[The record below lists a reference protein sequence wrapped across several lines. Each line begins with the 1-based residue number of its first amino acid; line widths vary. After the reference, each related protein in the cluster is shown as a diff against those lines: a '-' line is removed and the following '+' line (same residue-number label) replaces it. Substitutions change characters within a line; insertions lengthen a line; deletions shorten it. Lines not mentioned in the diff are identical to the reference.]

1 MSKFSYP
8 NFFSL
13 SLLARRFVQ
22 DLVTSVSKQDCG
34 PESNDKEK
42 QKNMVT
48 GYIALFYADS

>member
-13 SLLARRFVQ
+13 SLLAKRFV
-22 DLVTSVSKQDCG
+22 QDCG
-34 PESNDKEK
+34 PESNDEEK

-48 GYIALFYADS
+48 GYIALFYADL